1 MIKYLD
7 FLKYPSQK
15 NKKMEVINLKNMKKL
30 ISFVLSFVMILASVN
45 ILGMLSVSA
54 EDTSW
59 DFYTVRNYTG
69 DKAPSINDT
78 TIFAGVEDSRVPE
91 REFVSEYTPEGT
103 DFALKLF
110 AKKNA
115 LSTIYINNIQNATY
129 GPSSMGALG
138 MRMWVAN
145 PSDKVVCV
153 NWQYVDND
161 GGRTA
166 PIQDNRDYYL
176 QFENNDKIYRYKTRT
191 LLSNSSVLEIPA
203 GFEGWIYVPYGATN
217 FGNSD
222 ADPFTKIRFVFP
234 NVDVDRDMVLYTSRI
249 DYYSSTAFTETAYT
263 DFDFDTVLP
272 YTNYNSTDID
282 TNKVIA
288 QPTGNAALDSVVR
301 DGQNGQSMKVT
312 FDTNNDNQRVRFRM
326 FNLCKALAN
335 DSADGISFWVKNHHD
350 MDIKISIMV
359 NDGDKNLTKE
369 APYYIKADGDEAYT
383 AYTVSS
389 PSLLDNGARTA
400 IVIPANFTG
409 KVYLPYTLSSEMK
422 NGVLDL
428 HVCET
433 DGVSTIILN
442 FDNFRNYN
450 FEEIGTLTTTTFDN
464 LTSLDSVMWNYSG
477 NTELSTEDTDGGV
490 GNSVKA
496 KISSTAAVG
505 HRFKNL
511 APATDVAT
519 YDGRLGYRFWL
530 SNPNDFDVN
539 ASTQFFDGYQR
550 SLVGREYYLIYE
562 NGGSLVKKFQAL
574 HPTDAE
580 VGCITIPANFRGY
593 VYIPNNSIYNIANFP
608 ASNINAWMFVI
619 AFLQAENDGYV
630 YLDSYGMYAKEP
642 TISRRQLPTVF
653 SDGALFQQNKDIN
666 VWGFNLPGR
675 EVIGSLYKGD
685 ELIETVTA
693 TTDSEGR
700 FETSFSALEGSYDK
714 YRIEFSDADGVF
726 DTANDILIGELW
738 LSSGQSNMEF
748 IVGATAS
755 SEEIIANA
763 NNENLRIFI
772 EPKNQSLTEN
782 DDVADGYWINGT
794 NTDNISRYTSAVA
807 LVFAYELEKEVKVP
821 VGIINSAIGG
831 TKIYEWFDREATAAD
846 EAMLQTIKD
855 TGLYFELEDVESGN
869 DYLWTRRYNTQIA
882 PLEGLNIAGTIWYQG
897 ESDNYRYQYYAQK
910 LDFLKESWGK
920 IFGFENDDMPFI
932 YTQVAPD
939 VYNEATSDVFRLG
952 YLAEAMTDAF
962 KINENNNTAMLT
974 IYDVPLDYGNEGE
987 IHPNV
992 KIPVGE
998 RFAQSAINLCYGGGK
1013 ETSAPIFDSIEVKGN
1028 TIYVNFTHVGDGLSC
1043 LGEEIRGFNIAGEDG
1058 VYVNAKAMIIDN
1070 DTVMVWND
1078 NLKAPKNVTY
1088 AFASMNQASN
1098 LVNSVGI
1105 PASPFRSDRTAATYM
1120 TIEEWMFAD
1129 SDAWANVGGK
1139 QSGFKDSWTV
1149 SEGATYAYSEDV
1161 KTEGKASLA
1170 VSYTDTDAVL
1180 VSPVINTYR
1189 GKVFNLANYNSIKL
1203 DVKANAGATVHLLVN
1218 EELYASAE
1226 ALENDGFNTV
1236 EFALG
1241 DDIEANATVSFYILD
1256 LSGETFYIDNISVG
1270 MTDKA
1275 AVFGDVNDDGAL
1287 NAHDLVAERR
1297 KLLGLDCEVNLVKCD
1312 ANTDGNINI
1321 LDLIR
1326 IKKNI
1331 LEIF

>member
-1 MIKYLD
+1 
-7 FLKYPSQK
+7 
-15 NKKMEVINLKNMKKL
+15 MKKL
-30 ISFVLSFVMILASVN
+30 LKAISVVMSVILIFSAMPMFA
-45 ILGMLSVSA
+45 MLSASA
-54 EDTSW
+54 EDTAW
-59 DFYTVRNYTG
+59 DFYTVRNYNG

-78 TIFAGVEDSRVPE
+78 TLFAGVDDSRVPV
-91 REFVSEYTPEGT
+91 REFVNQYTPDGT
-103 DFALKLF
+103 DWALKMF
-110 AKKNA
+110 VKKNA

-129 GPSSMGALG
+129 GPSSTGAAG

-145 PSDKVVCV
+145 PSDKVVTFQ
-153 NWQYVDND
+153 WQYVDND

-166 PIQDNRDYYL
+166 PIQNNRDYYL
-176 QFENNDKIYRYKTRT
+176 QFENSDKVYKYRTRT
-191 LLSNSSVLEIPA
+191 LLSSNAVFEIPA
-203 GFEGWIYVPYGATN
+203 GFEGWLYVPYAATN
-217 FGNSD
+217 FGNSNT
-222 ADPFTKIRFVFP
+222 DPFTKIRFVFP
-234 NVDVDRDMVLYTSRI
+234 NADVDRDMVLYTSRL
-249 DYYSSTAFTETAYT
+249 DYYSSTAFTVATTT
-263 DFDFDTVLP
+263 DFNFDTMLP
-272 YTNYNSTDID
+272 YTNYNSIDID
-282 TNKVIA
+282 TAKVIA
-288 QPTGNAALDSVVR
+288 QPTGNAVLDTTVR
-301 DGQNGQSMKVT
+301 EGQNGQSMKVT
-312 FDTNNDNQRVRFRM
+312 FDTNNDNDRVRFRM
-326 FNLCKALAN
+326 FNLCGTLAN
-335 DSADGISFWVKNHHD
+335 NSADGLSFWVKNHHN
-350 MDIKISIMV
+350 MDVKISIMV
-359 NDGDKNLTKE
+359 NDGNKNITKG
-369 APYYIKADGDEAYT
+369 APYYIKADGGEAYT

-389 PSLLDNGARTA
+389 PTLLDNGTRTA

-409 KVYLPYTLSSEMK
+409 RVYLPYSLSSEMK
-422 NGVLDL
+422 TGVLDL

-433 DGVSTIILN
+433 DGVSTVIFN

-464 LTSLDSVMWNYSG
+464 LTNLDGVMWNYAG
-477 NTELSTEDTDGGV
+477 NTELSTEDTYGGV

-496 KISSTAAVG
+496 KVSSTAAVG

-511 APATDVAT
+511 APSTDIAT
-519 YDGRLGYRFWL
+519 YDGRLGYRFWV

-539 ASTQFFDGYQR
+539 ASTQFFEGYQR
-550 SLVGREYYLIYE
+550 CYVGREYYLIYE

-574 HPTDAE
+574 HPTDSE
-580 VGCITIPANFRGY
+580 VGCIIIPANFRGY
-593 VYIPNNSIYNIANFP
+593 VYIPAENIHNSANYP
-608 ASNINAWMFVI
+608 VTDINAWMFVI
-619 AFLQAENDGYV
+619 ALLQAENDGFV
-630 YLDSYGMYAKEP
+630 YIDSYGIYTEEP

-675 EVIGSLYKGD
+675 QVTGNLYKGD

-700 FETSFSALEGSYDK
+700 FETSFSALAGSYDT
-714 YRIEFSDADGVF
+714 YRMEFSDADGVF

-755 SEEIIANA
+755 NEEIVANA
-763 NNENLRIFI
+763 NNEYLRIFI
-772 EPKNQSLTEN
+772 EPKNQSLTAN
-782 DDVADGYWINGT
+782 DDVADAYWINGT
-794 NTDNISRYTSAVA
+794 NADHINRYTSAVA

-831 TKIYEWFDREATAAD
+831 TKIYEWFDREATIED

-855 TGLYFELEDVESGN
+855 TGLYFELEDVESGT

-939 VYNEATSDVFRLG
+939 VYNEAVSDVFRLG

-962 KINENNNTAMLT
+962 KINETNNTAMLT

-998 RFAQSAINLCYGGGK
+998 RFAQSAINLCYGGGN

-1028 TIYVNFTHVGDGLSC
+1028 TIYVNFTHVGEGLSC
-1043 LGEEIRGFNIAGEDG
+1043 IGEAIRGFNIAGEDG
-1058 VYVNAKAMIIDN
+1058 VYVNAKAMIIDK

-1078 NLKAPKNVTY
+1078 NLKDPKNVTY

-1139 QSGFKDSWTV
+1139 QSGVKDSWVV
-1149 SEGATYAYSEDV
+1149 SDGATYNYSETV

-1170 VSYTDTDAVL
+1170 VTYTDTDTVS

-1189 GKVFNLANYNSIKL
+1189 GKEFNLANYKNIKL
-1203 DVKANAGATVHLLVN
+1203 DVKANTGATVSLMVN
-1218 EELYASAE
+1218 GEVYGSAVT
-1226 ALENDGFNTV
+1226 LQSDDFNTV
-1236 EFALG
+1236 MFSLDTVIADKAELSFAVAG
-1241 DDIEANATVSFYILD
+1241 
-1256 LSGETFYIDNISVG
+1256 LSSNVFYIDNIAVG
-1270 MTDKA
+1270 MTDEA
-1275 AVFGDVNDDGAL
+1275 AIFGDVNDDAEL
-1287 NAHDLVAERR
+1287 NSMDLVAIRNYF
-1297 KLLGLDCEVNLVKCD
+1297 LNSNSDINLIKCD
-1312 ANTDGNINI
+1312 ANSDGNIDAI
-1321 LDLIR
+1321 DIVHM
-1326 IKKNI
+1326 KKDI
-1331 LEIF
+1331 VK